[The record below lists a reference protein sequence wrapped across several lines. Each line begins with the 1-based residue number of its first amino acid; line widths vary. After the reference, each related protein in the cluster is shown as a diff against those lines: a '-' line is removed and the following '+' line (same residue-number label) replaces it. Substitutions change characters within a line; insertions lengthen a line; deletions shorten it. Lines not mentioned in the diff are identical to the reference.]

1 MTTSVSRRSLVRGI
15 GAGAALAAAGVSL
28 AMPRPARAATTL
40 TFSSWLPP
48 KHPIVVN
55 AFEPWAEDVKTA
67 TDGRVRVRILPKPLG
82 GAPLHFDMARD
93 GVADIT
99 YGLHS
104 FTPGDRFLLSR
115 LAEFSFL
122 GNDAAE
128 LSVAY
133 WNQYT
138 ERFAAAGEHAGVHT
152 LGVFAHGPGVLHN
165 RVRPVRVPDDV
176 KGLKLRVPGGYV
188 SDLMGRMGATPL
200 LAPSPEVYEM
210 LSNGVIDGV
219 TFTLEALT
227 AFKLTDHLKH
237 STTVPGGIYNTSW
250 FFVMNQ
256 AKWNGLE
263 DRDKEAITTL
273 SGEAFARRVGK
284 AWIDA
289 DIAAMDRIKAAGI
302 AVIDAEPA
310 FVSALAGHAT
320 ALEAAWAD
328 EAQAKRGVDGR
339 AALAAVRAA
348 TGITLPPT

>member
-1 MTTSVSRRSLVRGI
+1 MTIRLSRRSLMRGL
-15 GAGAALAAAGVSL
+15 GAGAALGAAGGTL
-28 AMPRPARAATTL
+28 GAPRAARAATTL
-40 TFSSWLPP
+40 NFSSWLPP

-55 AFEPWAEDVKTA
+55 AFEPWAEEVKEA
-67 TDGRVRVRILPKPLG
+67 TDGRVRIRILPKPLG

-133 WNQYT
+133 WNQY
-138 ERFAAAGEHAGVHT
+138 EKRLAKANEHAGVHT
-152 LGVFAHGPGVLHN
+152 LGVFTHGPGVLHN

-188 SDLMGRMGATPL
+188 SDLMKRMGATPL

-210 LSNGVIDGV
+210 LSNGVIEGV

-227 AFKLTDHLKH
+227 AFKLTDHLKYT
-237 STTVPGGIYNTSW
+237 STVPGGIYNTSW

-256 AKWNGLE
+256 GKWDGLE
-263 DRDKEAITTL
+263 DKDKEAVSKL

-284 AWIDA
+284 AWIEA
-289 DIAAMDRIKAAGI
+289 DRVAREKIEAAGI
-302 AVIDAEPA
+302 EIIAADPA
-310 FVSALAGHAT
+310 FVAALAKHVN
-320 ALEAAWAD
+320 ALEGDWAQ
-328 EAQAKRGVDGR
+328 EAQAKRGVDGK
-339 AALAAVRAA
+339 AALAELRAA
-348 TGITLPPT
+348 TGITLPPS